1 MVAFAL
7 NDRYAAPGLAD
18 GKDVV
23 GRNGHCAAK
32 PAAQD
37 SAVRDDYHIARILRQ
52 RLEKSVQPPA
62 CFHKALAAG
71 RRGRAHMLAAK
82 GVQVGVAHPYFIK
95 GKVFPCADAHFG
107 EPLVDENG
115 NRAAG

>member
-1 MVAFAL
+1 M
-7 NDRYAAPGLAD
+7 
-18 GKDVV
+18 
-23 GRNGHCAAK
+23 
-32 PAAQD
+32 
-37 SAVRDDYHIARILRQ
+37 RDDCHIARILRQ
-52 RLEKSVQPPA
+52 GAEKSVQPSA

-71 RRGRAHMLAAK
+71 RRSRAHMLAAK